1 MNLTIFVLT
10 LISGILN
17 ATWNFFSKK
26 KAGDYSV
33 MVTGLALSHLT
44 ILPVTLVLISIEGL
58 DIHAVPVIL
67 LSGFFA
73 GLNTLLL
80 VFMYES
86 SDISMAYPVTRGTGV
101 MFIAILSSIFLGE
114 QISRL
119 AIVGISLVLL
129 GVFLFALTRGR
140 KLSDIW
146 ESIKR
151 QKIAFFTGLSMVGYN
166 LVDRVA
172 VQNVNPLF
180 LYNLR
185 GIVAMSFAIG
195 FLMLKRGYTLSH
207 MRDTFRHEWKY
218 SCIIGYGGFIGYA
231 IILMI
236 YYLFAEAKASY
247 ITPIRETSIVI
258 GAILGFLFLKEKAT
272 LNKLAGI
279 LAIVLGVILI
289 KVG

>member
-1 MNLTIFVLT
+1 MNFTIFVLT

-140 KLSDIW
+140 RLSDIW

-172 VQNVNPLF
+172 VQSINPLF

-185 GIVAMSFAIG
+185 GMVATSFAIG
-195 FLMLKRGYTLSH
+195 FLMLKRGFTLSH

>member
-114 QISRL
+114 QISHL

>member
-1 MNLTIFVLT
+1 MNFTIFVLT

-26 KAGDYSV
+26 KSGDYSV
-33 MVTGLALSHLT
+33 MVTGLLISHLT
-44 ILPVTLVLISIEGL
+44 ILPVTLVLIMIHGL
-58 DIHAVPVIL
+58 DPHAIPVIL
-67 LSGFFA
+67 ASGFFA

-80 VFMYES
+80 VFMYEG

-114 QISRL
+114 QISHL
-119 AIVGISLVLL
+119 AIVGILLVLL

-140 KLSDIW
+140 RLSDIW
-146 ESIKR
+146 ESIKK

-172 VQNVNPLF
+172 VKTINPLF

-185 GIVAMSFAIG
+185 GVVAMSLAIG
-195 FLMLKRGYTLSH
+195 FLMFQRGYTFSH
-207 MRDTFRHEWKY
+207 MRNTFRHEWKY

-231 IILMI
+231 IILLI

-247 ITPIRETSIVI
+247 VTPIRETSIVI
-258 GAILGFLFLKEKAT
+258 GAILGFIFLKEKAT
-272 LNKLAGI
+272 PNKIAGI
-279 LAIVLGVILI
+279 LSIVLGVILI

>member
-1 MNLTIFVLT
+1 MNPTIFVLT

-26 KAGDYSV
+26 KSGDYSV

-44 ILPVTLVLISIEGL
+44 ILPVTLILISIQGL
-58 DIHAVPVIL
+58 DIHAIPVIL

-73 GLNTLLL
+73 GLNTVLL

-114 QISRL
+114 QISHL

-140 KLSDIW
+140 RLPDIW

-172 VQNVNPLF
+172 VQSINTLF

-185 GIVAMSFAIG
+185 GVVAMSFAIG
-195 FLMLKRGYTLSH
+195 FLMFQRGYTFSH

-218 SCIIGYGGFIGYA
+218 SCIIGYGGFTGYA

-236 YYLFAEAKASY
+236 YSLFAEAKASY
-247 ITPIRETSIVI
+247 VTPIRETSIVI

-289 KVG
+289 KAG

>member
-1 MNLTIFVLT
+1 MNFTIFVLT

-26 KAGDYSV
+26 KSGDYSV
-33 MVTGLALSHLT
+33 MVTGLLISHLT
-44 ILPVTLVLISIEGL
+44 ILPVTLVLIMIHGL
-58 DIHAVPVIL
+58 DPHAIPVIL
-67 LSGFFA
+67 ASGFFA

-80 VFMYES
+80 VFMYEG

-114 QISRL
+114 QISHL
-119 AIVGISLVLL
+119 AIVGIMLVLL

-140 KLSDIW
+140 RFSDIW
-146 ESIKR
+146 ESIKK

-172 VQNVNPLF
+172 VQTINPLF

-185 GIVAMSFAIG
+185 GVVAMSLAIG
-195 FLMLKRGYTLSH
+195 FLMFQRGYTFSH
-207 MRDTFRHEWKY
+207 MRTTFRHEWKY

-231 IILMI
+231 IILLI

-247 ITPIRETSIVI
+247 VTPIRETSIVI
-258 GAILGFLFLKEKAT
+258 GAILGFIFLKEKAT
-272 LNKLAGI
+272 PNKIAGI
-279 LAIVLGVILI
+279 LSIVLGVILI
-289 KVG
+289 KAG

>member
-1 MNLTIFVLT
+1 MNFTIFVLT
-10 LISGILN
+10 LISGILT

-26 KAGDYSV
+26 KSGDYSV
-33 MVTGLALSHLT
+33 MVTGLLISHLT
-44 ILPVTLVLISIEGL
+44 ILPVTLVLIMIHGL
-58 DIHAVPVIL
+58 DPHAIPVIL
-67 LSGFFA
+67 ASGFFA

-80 VFMYES
+80 VFMYEG

-114 QISRL
+114 QISHL
-119 AIVGISLVLL
+119 AIAGIFLVLL
-129 GVFLFALTRGR
+129 GVFLFALSRGR
-140 KLSDIW
+140 KLADIW
-146 ESIKR
+146 ESIKK

-172 VQNVNPLF
+172 VQTINPLF

-185 GIVAMSFAIG
+185 GVVAMSFAIG
-195 FLMLKRGYTLSH
+195 FLMFQRGYTFGH

-231 IILMI
+231 IILLI

-247 ITPIRETSIVI
+247 VTPIRETSIVI
-258 GAILGFLFLKEKAT
+258 GAILGFIFLKEKAT
-272 LNKLAGI
+272 PNKIAGI
-279 LAIVLGVILI
+279 LSIVLGVILI

>member
-172 VQNVNPLF
+172 VQSVNPLF

>member
-26 KAGDYSV
+26 KSGDYSV

-44 ILPVTLVLISIEGL
+44 ILPVTLILISIQGL
-58 DIHAVPVIL
+58 DIHAIPVIL

-73 GLNTLLL
+73 GLNTVLL

-114 QISRL
+114 QISHL

-172 VQNVNPLF
+172 VQSINTLF

-185 GIVAMSFAIG
+185 GVVAMSFAIG
-195 FLMLKRGYTLSH
+195 FLMFQRGYTFSH

-218 SCIIGYGGFIGYA
+218 SCIIGYGGFTGYA

-279 LAIVLGVILI
+279 LAIVFGVILI

>member
-1 MNLTIFVLT
+1 MNPTIFALT

-26 KAGDYSV
+26 KSGDYSV

-44 ILPVTLVLISIEGL
+44 ILPVTLVLMAIYGL
-58 DIHAVPVIL
+58 DIHAVPAIL

-114 QISRL
+114 QVSHM

-172 VQNVNPLF
+172 VQSINPLF

-185 GIVAMSFAIG
+185 GMVAISFAIG
-195 FLMLKRGYTLSH
+195 FLMLKRGYTFSH
-207 MRDTFRHEWKY
+207 MRDTFRCEWKY

-231 IILMI
+231 IILLI

-247 ITPIRETSIVI
+247 VTPIRETSIVI

-272 LNKLAGI
+272 LNKIAGI
-279 LAIVLGVILI
+279 LSIVLGVILI
-289 KVG
+289 KIG

>member
-1 MNLTIFVLT
+1 MNPTIFVLT

-26 KAGDYSV
+26 KSEDYSV
-33 MVTGLALSHLT
+33 MITGLALSHLT
-44 ILPVTLVLISIEGL
+44 ILPVTVVLILLWGL
-58 DIHAVPVIL
+58 DIHAIPVIL

-101 MFIAILSSIFLGE
+101 MFIAILSSILLGE
-114 QISRL
+114 QISHL
-119 AIVGISLVLL
+119 AIFGIFLVLL

-140 KLSDIW
+140 RFSDIW
-146 ESIKR
+146 ESLKR

-172 VQNVNPLF
+172 VQSINPLF

-185 GIVAMSFAIG
+185 GIVAMSFSIG
-195 FLMLKRGYTLSH
+195 FLMLQRGYTLGH
-207 MRDTFRHEWKY
+207 MVDTLKHEWKY

-236 YYLFAEAKASY
+236 YTLFAEAKASY
-247 ITPIRETSIVI
+247 VTPIRETSIVI
-258 GAILGFLFLKEKAT
+258 GAILGFMFLKEKASY
-272 LNKLAGI
+272 NKLAGI

>member
-1 MNLTIFVLT
+1 MNFTIFVLT

-26 KAGDYSV
+26 KSGDYSV
-33 MVTGLALSHLT
+33 MVTGLMISHLT
-44 ILPVTLVLISIEGL
+44 ILPVTLVLIMVHGL
-58 DIHAVPVIL
+58 DPHAIPVIL

-80 VFMYES
+80 VFMYEG

-114 QISRL
+114 QISHL
-119 AIVGISLVLL
+119 AIVGIFLVLL
-129 GVFLFALTRGR
+129 GVFLFALTHGR
-140 KLSDIW
+140 RLSDIW
-146 ESIKR
+146 ESIKK

-172 VQNVNPLF
+172 VQTINPLF

-185 GIVAMSFAIG
+185 GVVAMSFAIG
-195 FLMLKRGYTLSH
+195 FLMFQRGYTFDH
-207 MRDTFRHEWKY
+207 MKSTFRHEWKY

-231 IILMI
+231 IILLI

-247 ITPIRETSIVI
+247 VTPIRETSIVI
-258 GAILGFLFLKEKAT
+258 GAILGFIFLKEKAT
-272 LNKLAGI
+272 INKIAGI
-279 LAIVLGVILI
+279 LSIVLGVILI

>member
-26 KAGDYSV
+26 KSGDYSV

-44 ILPVTLVLISIEGL
+44 ILPVTLILLATHGL
-58 DIHAVPVIL
+58 APEAIPIIL

-73 GLNTLLL
+73 GLNTILL
-80 VFMYES
+80 VVMYEG
-86 SDISMAYPVTRGTGV
+86 SDLSMAYPVARGTGV
-101 MFIAILSSIFLGE
+101 MFIAILSSILLRE
-114 QISRL
+114 QISHL
-119 AIVGISLVLL
+119 AILGIFLVLL

-140 KLSDIW
+140 RLSDIW

-172 VQNVNPLF
+172 VQSINPLF

-185 GIVAMSFAIG
+185 GIVAMSFAVG
-195 FLMLKRGYTLSH
+195 FLMLTRGYTFSH
-207 MRDTFRHEWKY
+207 MRDTFRCEWKY

-231 IILMI
+231 IILLI

-247 ITPIRETSIVI
+247 VTPIRETSIVI

-272 LNKLAGI
+272 LNKIAGI
-279 LAIVLGVILI
+279 LSIVLGVILI
-289 KVG
+289 KIG

>member
-26 KAGDYSV
+26 KSGDYSV
-33 MVTGLALSHLT
+33 MVTGLALSHLI
-44 ILPVTLVLISIEGL
+44 ILPVTLVLLAIYGL
-58 DIHAVPVIL
+58 DLRAIPVIL

-73 GLNTLLL
+73 GLNILLL

-101 MFIAILSSIFLGE
+101 MFIAILSAIFLGE
-114 QISRL
+114 QVSRM
-119 AIVGISLVLL
+119 AIAGIFLVLL

-140 KLSDIW
+140 RLSDIW

-151 QKIAFFTGLSMVGYN
+151 QKIAFFNGLSMVGYN

-172 VQNVNPLF
+172 VQNINPLF

-195 FLMLKRGYTLSH
+195 FLMLRRGYTFSH
-207 MRDTFRHEWKY
+207 MRDTFRSEWKY
-218 SCIIGYGGFIGYA
+218 SCIIGYGSFIGYA
-231 IILMI
+231 IILLI

-247 ITPIRETSIVI
+247 VTPIRETSIVI
-258 GAILGFLFLKEKAT
+258 GAILGFIFLKEKAT
-272 LNKLAGI
+272 PNKIAGI
-279 LAIVLGVILI
+279 LSIVLGVILI
-289 KVG
+289 KAG

>member
-1 MNLTIFVLT
+1 MNPTIFALT

-26 KAGDYSV
+26 KSGDYSV
-33 MVTGLALSHLT
+33 MVTGLLISHLT
-44 ILPVTLVLISIEGL
+44 VLPVTL
-58 DIHAVPVIL
+58 IL
-67 LSGFFA
+67 LTIHGLAPRAIPIILASGFFA

-101 MFIAILSSIFLGE
+101 MFIAILSSILLGE
-114 QISRL
+114 QISHM
-119 AIVGISLVLL
+119 AIVGIFLVLL

-140 KLSDIW
+140 RLSDIW

-172 VQNVNPLF
+172 VQSINPLI

-185 GIVAMSFAIG
+185 GVVAMSFAIG
-195 FLMLKRGYTLSH
+195 FLMLRRGYTFSH

-231 IILMI
+231 IILLI

-247 ITPIRETSIVI
+247 VTPIRETSIVI
-258 GAILGFLFLKEKAT
+258 GAILGFIFLKEKVT
-272 LNKLAGI
+272 LNKIAGI
-279 LAIVLGVILI
+279 LSIVIGVILI
-289 KVG
+289 KIG